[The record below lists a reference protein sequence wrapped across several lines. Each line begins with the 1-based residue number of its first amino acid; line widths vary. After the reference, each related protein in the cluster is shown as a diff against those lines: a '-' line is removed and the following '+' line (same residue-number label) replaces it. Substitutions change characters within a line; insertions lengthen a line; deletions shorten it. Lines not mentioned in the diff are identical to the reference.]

1 MNIKLSKNKNFTV
14 KKGKR
19 IDKNVAR
26 QFIEIQKGIRAF
38 YKKEYGKSIQYL
50 EKKAMNPNAT
60 ERIKF
65 IVGTSYTE
73 IKAHEKEASELLKS
87 IIQKYKDEP
96 KEKRPQIYTWSIL
109 EYAKIQVRD
118 ERAEFAIYL
127 LEDIPDS
134 QQKQDID
141 ILIELAKAYD
151 MEAQESRRKKKY
163 EEALETDQK
172 TEEICMK
179 CIELSEKDDNLK
191 LKSIIPRNILGI
203 LYIRQGELEKAQKQF
218 EKIGEISP
226 EDKKTLNSKES
237 MNLLKETYFTEETEE
252 EANKRIKKF
261 ERKMELIEKEK
272 EKKECEREI
281 NLIDRTE
288 FFEELSEDVKVYK
301 GVDIFV
307 GYKMYEYP
315 LRGIFVIDKLFSETK
330 NEEKVYGFTYIFPQI
345 LEFNIKKLS
354 RDNVIKMFENEKM
367 VQKQEHKGDY
377 YNLVQEK
384 MKRAELEGLIIEEKI
399 LKEKEKKLDLSST

>member
-19 IDKNVAR
+19 IDKDVAR

-109 EYAKIQVRD
+109 EYAKIQVRN

-141 ILIELAKAYD
+141 ILIELAKAYE

-179 CIELSEKDDNLK
+179 CIELSEKDGNLK
-191 LKSIIPRNILGI
+191 LKSIIPRNILEI
-203 LYIRQGELEKAQKQF
+203 LYIRQGKLEKAQKQF

-226 EDKKTLNSKES
+226 ENKKTLNSKES

-261 ERKMELIEKEK
+261 ERKMELIENGK

-301 GVDIFV
+301 GIDIFV

-330 NEEKVYGFTYIFPQI
+330 NEEKVYGITYIFPQI